1 MNVHIGNGPIMPSLE
16 IEEDIYMFR
25 PESSISAYPY
35 LTLVSANEQDFLK
48 SEIVGSKRAQELHQ
62 KIDYHGYNLL
72 NYLRKL
78 L

>member
-1 MNVHIGNGPIMPSLE
+1 MNEYIGNGPIMPSLE
-16 IEEDIYMFR
+16 IEEDIYTFR
-25 PESSISAYPY
+25 PESSISVYSY

-48 SEIVGSKRAQELHQ
+48 SEIVGSKQAQELHQ
-62 KIDYHGYNLL
+62 KIDYHGYNFL